1 MARRV
6 TTTPNCVQAGTRTS
20 MAGHG
25 SGPGRAKGRIHRA
38 LIGVRSNPL
47 TRRSPVAFQQVWMLA
62 PSAGALALGLVP
74 LYGAFV
80 AAITV
85 AVATDGEIVPERNA
99 LD

>member
-1 MARRV
+1 
-6 TTTPNCVQAGTRTS
+6 